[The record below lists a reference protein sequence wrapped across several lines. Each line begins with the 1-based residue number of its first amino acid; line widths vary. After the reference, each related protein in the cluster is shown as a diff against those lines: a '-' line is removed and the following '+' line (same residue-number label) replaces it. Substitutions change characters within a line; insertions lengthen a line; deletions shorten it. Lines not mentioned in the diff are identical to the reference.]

1 MRYIKPDKE
10 AIAIAIKIP
19 GGTQGSMHRPCAPS
33 TAFRSLSLLERVLV
47 AEAIAFTDKLIE
59 KD

>member
-19 GGTQGSMHRPCAPS
+19 A
-33 TAFRSLSLLERVLV
+33 LSLLERVLV
-47 AEAIAFTDKLIE
+47 AEAIYASNKLIE
-59 KD
+59 KVGEKV